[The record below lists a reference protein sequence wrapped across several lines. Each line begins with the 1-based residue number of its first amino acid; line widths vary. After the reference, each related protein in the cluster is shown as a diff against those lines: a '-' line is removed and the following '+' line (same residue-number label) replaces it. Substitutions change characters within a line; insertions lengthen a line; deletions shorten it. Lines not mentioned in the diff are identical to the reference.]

1 MIMHYS
7 IVTRNLFIL
16 FLFVSISS
24 CMGSKKARVRQ
35 AINNSKELLK
45 QESKQISATTEKK
58 ELSLQQEKIDTTI
71 NNRINER
78 LNKFKRGMDSIDN
91 EIVFLEKKLTKPKE
105 FRKEYKGIITSKVIL
120 LENYNNQS
128 YLRIYKMK
136 MVNEAIEIADK
147 KLYELAAFFGPG
159 KYIIPED
166 KFDIAAVAFNPLVDS
181 LVFFANKYDSI
192 QSTATLVVNGFA
204 DGMGYTNESET
215 YQILLTYL
223 KKTTASKEELNQAI
237 SELRAQEISKLIEVI
252 LQKKGTGF
260 KAADK
265 IKFHFYGYG
274 QGETFPT
281 KTITD
286 YQTDDERRR
295 IVLIYWIVLPD

>member
-1 MIMHYS
+1 MIMYYS
-7 IVTRNLFIL
+7 IVTKNLFIL
-16 FLFVSISS
+16 LLFISITS
-24 CMGSKKARVRQ
+24 CMGSKKARVQQ
-35 AINNSKELLK
+35 AINSSKELLQ
-45 QESKQISATTEKK
+45 QESKQKAATTQSKDQ
-58 ELSLQQEKIDTTI
+58 SLNQEKIDTTI
-71 NNRINER
+71 NNRIKER

-91 EIVFLEKKLTKPKE
+91 EIVYLEKKLANPKE

-166 KFDIAAVAFNPLVDS
+166 KFDVASVAFSPLVDS
-181 LVFFANKYDSI
+181 LMKFANKYDSI

-204 DGMGYTNESET
+204 DGTGFSTESEM

-260 KAADK
+260 KSADK

-274 QGETFPT
+274 QGETLPT

-286 YQTDDERRR
+286 YKTDDERRR
-295 IVLIYWIVLPD
+295 IVLIYWIVLPE

>member
-1 MIMHYS
+1 MIMHYK
-7 IVTRNLFIL
+7 IIIKNLFIF
-16 FLFVSISS
+16 FLFMSIAS

-35 AINNSKELLK
+35 AINRSKVVLQ
-45 QESKQISATTEKK
+45 QESKQMAATTESKN
-58 ELSLQQEKIDTTI
+58 LSLQQEKIDTTI

-78 LNKFKRGMDSIDN
+78 LNGFKRGMDSIDN
-91 EIVFLEKKLTKPKE
+91 NIVYLEKKLTKPKE
-105 FRKEYKGIITSKVIL
+105 FRKEYKGVITSKVIL
-120 LENYNNQS
+120 LENYNNHS
-128 YLRIYKMK
+128 SLRIYKMN
-136 MVNEAIEIADK
+136 MINEAIQIADK

-159 KYIIPED
+159 KYIIPEE
-166 KFDIAAVAFNPLVDS
+166 KFDVASVAFSPLVDS
-181 LVFFANKYDSI
+181 LKYFANKYDSI

-204 DGMGYTNESET
+204 DGMDFSTESEM
-215 YQILLTYL
+215 YQTLLTYL

-274 QGETFPT
+274 QGETLPT

>member
-1 MIMHYS
+1 MIMHYKTF
-7 IVTRNLFIL
+7 TRNLFIL
-16 FLFVSISS
+16 LLLISISS
-24 CMGSKKARVRQ
+24 CMGSKKARVQQ
-35 AINNSKELLK
+35 AINRSKELLQ
-45 QESKQISATTEKK
+45 QESKQMAATTESK

-91 EIVFLEKKLTKPKE
+91 EIAYLEKKLTNPKE
-105 FRKEYKGIITSKVIL
+105 FRKEYKGVVTSKLIL
-120 LENYNNQS
+120 LENYNNHS
-128 YLRIYKMK
+128 SLRVYKMN
-136 MVNEAIEIADK
+136 MINEAIQIADK

-166 KFDIAAVAFNPLVDS
+166 KFDVASVAFSPLVDS
-181 LVFFANKYDSI
+181 LMLFANKYDSV

-204 DGMGYTNESET
+204 DGTGFSTESEM

-223 KKTTASKEELNQAI
+223 KMTTATKEELNQAI

-265 IKFHFYGYG
+265 IKFLFFGYG

-286 YQTDDERRR
+286 YKTDDERRR